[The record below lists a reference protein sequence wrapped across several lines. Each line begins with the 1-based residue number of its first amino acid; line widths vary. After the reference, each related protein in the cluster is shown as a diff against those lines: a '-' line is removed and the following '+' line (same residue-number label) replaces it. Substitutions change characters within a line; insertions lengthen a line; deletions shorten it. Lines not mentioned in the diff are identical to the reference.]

1 MLPIADK
8 EPNIGGQNMQHKYTN
23 KLINENSPYLL
34 QHAHNPVNWLPWS
47 NEAFELAAKKNRPVF
62 LSIGYSSCHWC
73 HVMEEESFE
82 NERIARILNDNF
94 VSIKV
99 DREQRPD
106 IDELYMNAVQLMAGA
121 GGWPLSVFLTP
132 DKKPF
137 YGGTYFPPRDM
148 YGRPGFEQILLSIS
162 DAWEHNRRELTEST
176 DKIEHAL
183 SENADI
189 KKDKIPE
196 SRILFDTYSYYEQS
210 FDSVNGGFG
219 SAPKFP
225 QPTTLCFLLNYW
237 YRTKKQK
244 ALEMVELTLD
254 KMAKGGIYDHIGGG
268 FHRYSTDEKWFV
280 PHFEKMLYDQALL
293 ASVYLKAYQVT
304 GNLHYAATAEHTLDY
319 VLRDMTDQNGGFY
332 SAQDADSEGHEGLFY
347 IWTAGAIDNILDKP
361 AAEIFKEYFGFSKSG
376 NYDDGKNILNITRTA
391 NQVCAKYQI
400 TDKELRHILSD
411 AMSKLYE
418 YRAKRTRPQT
428 DDKIITSWN
437 GLMIQALSTAGIVLD
452 NHKYI
457 ESAERCAEFI
467 LKNSNENKT
476 MNHFY
481 RDGKAGGEVFLE
493 DYAFL
498 SSGLIELYQATFNT
512 KWLKEAIR
520 TAEQM
525 MDLFYDSDNGG
536 FFMTAK
542 DSEKLL
548 IRSKPYYDS
557 AIPSG
562 NSQAVLLLFKLSG
575 ITKNKQYTS
584 AAEKTLQA
592 CSTQIQNLPT
602 SLNAMLAA
610 LDFYYSFGQQ
620 IIIAPNP
627 NFDNTKE
634 ILHLIFNKFIPNS
647 IVISKNNNEIE
658 QLLPHLWDYK
668 SLDGKTTIY
677 ICQNFAC
684 QKPVTDINEFRL
696 LIKNMMG

>member
-1 MLPIADK
+1 MLLIADK
-8 EPNIGGQNMQHKYTN
+8 GPNIGVQTMQHKHTN

-47 NEAFELAAKKNRPVF
+47 NEAFELAVKKNKPVF

-73 HVMEEESFE
+73 HVMENESFE
-82 NERIARILNDNF
+82 NESIARILNDNF

-106 IDELYMNAVQLMAGA
+106 IDELYMNAVQLMTGA

-137 YGGTYFPPRDM
+137 YGGTYFPPGDM
-148 YGRPGFEQILLSIS
+148 YGRPGFEQILLSIT
-162 DAWEHNRRELTEST
+162 DAWEQNRSELTDSA
-176 DKIEHAL
+176 DKVEQAILKIA
-183 SENADI
+183 NI
-189 KKDKIPE
+189 KKDKISE
-196 SRILFDTYSYYEQS
+196 SKILFDTYSYYEQS

-219 SAPKFP
+219 LAPKFP
-225 QPTTLCFLLNYW
+225 QPTNLSFLLNYW

-244 ALEMVELTLD
+244 ALEMVELTLE

-268 FHRYSTDEKWFV
+268 FHRYSTDEKWLV

-293 ASVYLKAYQVT
+293 VIAYIQAYQAT
-304 GNLHYAATAEHTLDY
+304 GNMLYAAVAEHTLDY

-347 IWTAGAIDNILDKP
+347 IWTAAEIDKILDKS
-361 AAEIFKEYFGFSKSG
+361 AVEIFKEYFSFSNIG
-376 NYDDGKNILNITRTA
+376 NFEGGKNILNSTKSA
-391 NQVCAKYQI
+391 AQLCAKYQI
-400 TDKELRHILSD
+400 TDKEFRHILSD
-411 AMSKLYE
+411 SMNKLYE
-418 YRAKRTRPQT
+418 YRTKRTRPQT

-437 GLMIQALSTAGIVLD
+437 GLMIQALSIAGSVLD

-457 ESAERCAEFI
+457 QSAEKCAELI
-467 LKNSNENKT
+467 LKNTNENKT
-476 MNHFY
+476 LIHFY
-481 RDGKAGGEVFLE
+481 RNGKAGGDVFLE

-498 SSGLIELYQATFNT
+498 SLGLIELYQATFKTN
-512 KWLKEAIR
+512 WLKEAIR
-520 TAEQM
+520 MADQM
-525 MDLFYDSDNGG
+525 MDLFYDPNDGG

-557 AIPSG
+557 VIPSG
-562 NSQAVLLLFKLSG
+562 NSQAALLLFKLSS
-575 ITKNKQYTS
+575 ITKNKQYAS
-584 AAEKTLQA
+584 AAEKTLQE
-592 CSTQIQNLPT
+592 CSTRIQNSPT

-610 LDFYYSFGQQ
+610 LDFYYSSNQQ
-620 IIIAPNP
+620 VIIVPNP
-627 NFDNTKE
+627 NLDNTKE
-634 ILHLIFNKFIPNS
+634 ILHLIRNKFLPNS

-658 QLLPHLWDYK
+658 QLLPLLSDYK

-677 ICQNFAC
+677 VCQNFTC
-684 QKPVTDINEFRL
+684 QKPVTDINDFRL
-696 LIKNMMG
+696 LLKNMK